1 MRPGDFLLSTAAAL
15 SVAVLL
21 VNDHVLKAWLGNTL
35 TGKLSDVAGV
45 FLLPLLTVAVAEGVR
60 AGCRRPWRTDRAEI
74 TAHVLVVGL
83 GFAAVK
89 TVPVVGDTYEVA
101 VGVLRKL
108 AAFSTE
114 PAVPIIVYRDATDL
128 LVLPVLVGSYLFLR
142 RRRPPSQVQNVDGPV
157 PSGQSTSPSIVRNH
171 RPDNS
176 LFDVFIHF
184 CKVGSRSGLSI

>member
-60 AGCRRPWRTDRAEI
+60 AVCRRPWRTDRAEI

-101 VGVLRKL
+101 VGVLRRL
-108 AAFSTE
+108 VTFSTE

-128 LVLPVLVGSYLFLR
+128 LVLPVLIGSCLFLR
-142 RRRPPSQVQNVDGPV
+142 RRRTVLRDPAGQVPAPAPETV
-157 PSGQSTSPSIVRNH
+157 PETTSR
-171 RPDNS
+171 
-176 LFDVFIHF
+176 
-184 CKVGSRSGLSI
+184 